1 MPEQTRVVPR
11 FSLFMAGFAAIAI
24 LALALPALAQDNLS
38 RGDRRWLEEVEPIM
52 TAQERQA
59 FESLP
64 RGERNRFK
72 EHFWARRSQNP
83 HDPDRAEDQ
92 YKNWREQAD
101 DQFGQR
107 GQKGSRTDMALVML
121 LFGPPDNR
129 ERTGGRAAGPGG
141 ARPPGGATGTNP
153 LQESGGGVGAGGG
166 GGRGGGGMGG
176 GGGGMKFSYVPNP
189 DRGLPDGM
197 ELEFRTTN
205 LGMRLI
211 RSDEIEAAIARA
223 RARQIVWP
231 SQINFSLNAEGKLPD
246 VEDLFGAETRALLD
260 PNSPGKTI
268 LNALRA
274 GGEPGT
280 DIGID
285 ADFSF
290 FRSDVGDTYVAAV
303 FELDPDTITWNGD
316 KANVSVFYNI
326 VSRPQST
333 PIDVQTE
340 VEVGSVQVAI
350 SVEGLVFGTG
360 NETET
365 ETGPDTGPVIGYDE
379 RTVEIQ
385 KGPAGAPTVLEIPMQ
400 MAPGAYSI
408 YAGILDPATQAHGTI
423 TKRIESPNF
432 GSGDLMLSSVAR
444 FSDGSQVEDFT
455 PEPGR
460 ALLVGGFHFVPRV
473 STVYAPG
480 DQLRL
485 VFNAYGYDASGQ
497 PNLTWQITFKK
508 DGAQYLRYNPTA
520 FNLASAELSIAIVD
534 VPLARLFADGR
545 KQDFEAGDYTA
556 EITVKDMVG
565 GGSVK
570 EVVEFQVSGS

>member
-1 MPEQTRVVPR
+1 MPEQTRVAPR

-129 ERTGGRAAGPGG
+129 ERTGGRGAGPGG
-141 ARPPGGATGTNP
+141 GRPPAGATGENP
-153 LQESGGGVGAGGG
+153 VAGGGGTPGAGGGG
-166 GGRGGGGMGG
+166 GGRGGGGGMGG
-176 GGGGMKFSYVPNP
+176 GPSGGMKFTYVPNP
-189 DRGLPDGM
+189 DRGLPDGL
-197 ELEFRTTN
+197 EFEFRTTN

-211 RSDEIEAAIARA
+211 RNDEIEGAIARA

-231 SQINFSLNAEGKLPD
+231 SQINFTLNAEGKLPD

-280 DIGID
+280 AIGMD
-285 ADFSF
+285 ANFSF
-290 FRSDVGDTYVAAV
+290 FRSNAGDTYVAAV
-303 FELDPDTITWNGD
+303 FELDSDSITWNGD
-316 KANVSVFYNI
+316 QATVSVFYN
-326 VSRPQST
+326 VV
-333 PIDVQTE
+333 D
-340 VEVGSVQVAI
+340 A
-350 SVEGLVFGTG
+350 LGT
-360 NETET
+360 
-365 ETGPDTGPVIGYDE
+365 VIGYDE
-379 RTVEIQ
+379 RTVEIRQ
-385 KGPAGAPTVLEIPMQ
+385 GPAGGPTVLELPMQ
-400 MAPGAYSI
+400 MAPGAYSVH
-408 YAGILDPATQAHGTI
+408 AGILDPATNVHGTI
-423 TKRIESPNF
+423 SREIESPNF
-432 GSGDLMLSSVAR
+432 GSGDFMLSSVAR
-444 FSDGSQVEDFT
+444 FSDGSRVEDFS

-460 ALLVGGFHFVPRV
+460 ALLVGGFHFVPKV
-473 STVYAPG
+473 SPVYAPG
-480 DQLRL
+480 GNLRL
-485 VFNAYGYDASGQ
+485 VFNAYGYDAGGQ

-508 DGAQYLRYNPTA
+508 DGKQYLRYNPTP
-520 FNLASAELSIAIVD
+520 FNLASAELAIAIVD

-545 KQDFEAGDYTA
+545 KEDFEAGDYSA
-556 EITVKDMVG
+556 EITVRDMVG
-565 GGSVK
+565 SQSVT

>member
-1 MPEQTRVVPR
+1 MPEQTRVAPR

-129 ERTGGRAAGPGG
+129 ERTGGRGAGPGG
-141 ARPPGGATGTNP
+141 GRPPAGATGENP
-153 LQESGGGVGAGGG
+153 VAGGGGTPGAGGGG
-166 GGRGGGGMGG
+166 GGRGGGGGMGG
-176 GGGGMKFSYVPNP
+176 GPSGGMKFTYVPNP
-189 DRGLPDGM
+189 DRGLPDGL
-197 ELEFRTTN
+197 EFEFRTTN

-211 RSDEIEAAIARA
+211 RNDEIEAAIGRA
-223 RARQIVWP
+223 RARQIIWP
-231 SQINFSLNAEGKLPD
+231 SQINFTLNAEGKLPD

-280 DIGID
+280 AIGMD
-285 ADFSF
+285 ANFSF
-290 FRSDVGDTYVAAV
+290 FRSNAGDTYVAAV
-303 FELDPDTITWNGD
+303 FELDSDSITWNGD
-316 KANVSVFYNI
+316 QATVSVFYN
-326 VSRPQST
+326 VV
-333 PIDVQTE
+333 D
-340 VEVGSVQVAI
+340 A
-350 SVEGLVFGTG
+350 LGT
-360 NETET
+360 
-365 ETGPDTGPVIGYDE
+365 VIGYDE
-379 RTVEIQ
+379 RTVEIR
-385 KGPAGAPTVLEIPMQ
+385 KGPAGGPTVLELPMQ
-400 MAPGAYSI
+400 MAPGAYSVH
-408 YAGILDPATQAHGTI
+408 AGILDPATNVHGTI
-423 TKRIESPNF
+423 SREIESPNF
-432 GSGDLMLSSVAR
+432 GSGEFMLSSVAR
-444 FSDGSQVEDFT
+444 FSDGSRVEDFT

-460 ALLVGGFHFVPRV
+460 ALLVGGFHFVPKV
-473 STVYAPG
+473 SPVYAPG
-480 DQLRL
+480 GNLRL
-485 VFNAYGYDASGQ
+485 VFNAYGYDAGGQ

-508 DGAQYLRYNPTA
+508 DGKQYLRYNATP
-520 FNLASAELSIAIVD
+520 FNLASAELAIAIVD

-545 KQDFEAGDYTA
+545 KEDFEAGDYSA
-556 EITVKDMVG
+556 EITVRDMVG
-565 GGSVK
+565 SQSVT

>member
-1 MPEQTRVVPR
+1 MPEQTRVAPR
-11 FSLFMAGFAAIAI
+11 FSRFAAGFVALAI

-83 HDPDRAEDQ
+83 HDPDRAEDRF
-92 YKNWREQAD
+92 NDWRKQAD

-129 ERTGGRAAGPGG
+129 ERTGGRSAGPGG
-141 ARPPGGATGTNP
+141 ARPPAGATGSNP
-153 LQESGGGVGAGGG
+153 LGESGGAPGAGGGG
-166 GGRGGGGMGG
+166 GGRGGGMGG
-176 GGGGMKFSYVPNP
+176 GAGGGMQFTYVPNP
-189 DRGLPDGM
+189 DRGLPDGL

-211 RSDEIEAAIARA
+211 RNEEIEAAMERA

-231 SQINFSLNAEGKLPD
+231 SQINFTLNAEGKLPD

-280 DIGID
+280 AIGLD
-285 ADFSF
+285 ASFSF
-290 FRSDVGDTYVAAV
+290 FRSNAGDTYVAAV
-303 FELDPDTITWNGD
+303 FELDPASVTFSGGRAT
-316 KANVSVFYNI
+316 VSVFYN
-326 VSRPQST
+326 VV
-333 PIDVQTE
+333 D
-340 VEVGSVQVAI
+340 A
-350 SVEGLVFGTG
+350 LGT
-360 NETET
+360 
-365 ETGPDTGPVIGYDE
+365 VIGYDE

-385 KGPAGAPTVLEIPMQ
+385 EGAAGGPTLLELPMQ
-400 MAPGAYSI
+400 MAPGAYTVH
-408 YAGILDPATQAHGTI
+408 AGVLDPSTNEHGTL
-423 TKRIESPNF
+423 TREIESPNF
-432 GSGDLMLSSVAR
+432 GSGEFMLSSVAR
-444 FSDGSQVEDFT
+444 FVDGARVEDFT

-460 ALLVGGFHFVPRV
+460 ALLVGGFHFVPKV
-473 STVYAPG
+473 SAVYEPG
-480 DQLRL
+480 SALRL
-485 VFNAYGYDASGQ
+485 VFNAYGYEASGE

-508 DGAQYLRYNPTA
+508 DGAQILRYNPTA

-545 KQDFEAGDYTA
+545 REDFEAGSYSA
-556 EITVKDMVG
+556 EITVNDVAG
-565 GGSVK
+565 GQSVT
-570 EVVEFQVSGS
+570 EVVEFEVSGS

>member
-1 MPEQTRVVPR
+1 MPEQTRVTPR
-11 FSLFMAGFAAIAI
+11 LSLVTAGFAAIAI
-24 LALALPALAQDNLS
+24 LALVLPALAQDNLS
-38 RGDRRWLEEVEPIM
+38 RGDRRWLEEIEPIM

-92 YKNWREQAD
+92 FKNWREQAD

-129 ERTGGRAAGPGG
+129 EQTGGRGAGPGG
-141 ARPPGGATGTNP
+141 ARPPAGATGENP
-153 LQESGGGVGAGGG
+153 VAGGGGTPGAGGGG
-166 GGRGGGGMGG
+166 GGRGGGMGMG

-189 DRGLPDGM
+189 ERGLPAGM

-211 RSDEIEAAIARA
+211 RNDEIEAAIERA
-223 RARQIVWP
+223 RARQIIWP
-231 SQINFSLNAEGKLPD
+231 SQINFTLNAEGKLPD

-274 GGEPGT
+274 GGEPST

-285 ADFSF
+285 ANFSF
-290 FRSDVGDTYVAAV
+290 FRSNAGDTYVAAI
-303 FELDPDTITWNGD
+303 FELVTDSISWND
-316 KANVSVFYNI
+316 DQASLQVFYN
-326 VSRPQST
+326 
-333 PIDVQTE
+333 
-340 VEVGSVQVAI
+340 VADA
-350 SVEGLVFGTG
+350 LGT
-360 NETET
+360 
-365 ETGPDTGPVIGYDE
+365 VIGYDE
-379 RTVEIQ
+379 RSVEVT
-385 KGPAGAPTVLEIPMQ
+385 KGPAGGPTILEMPMQ
-400 MAPGAYSI
+400 MAPGAYSV
-408 YAGILDPATQAHGTI
+408 YVGVLDPTTQVHGTI
-423 TKRIESPNF
+423 TREIESPDF
-432 GSGDLMLSSVAR
+432 GSGDFMLSSVAR
-444 FSDGSQVEDFT
+444 FSDGSRVEDFT

-460 ALLVGGFHFVPRV
+460 ALLVGGFHFVPKV
-473 STVYAPG
+473 SPMYSPG
-480 DQLRL
+480 GNLRL

-508 DGAQYLRYNPTA
+508 DGKQYLRYNPTA
-520 FNLASAELSIAIVD
+520 FNLASAELAIAIVD
-534 VPLARLFADGR
+534 VPLSRLFADGR
-545 KQDFEAGDYTA
+545 REDFEAGDYVA
-556 EITVKDMVG
+556 EIAVKDMVG
-565 GGSVK
+565 GGTITAA
-570 EVVEFQVSGS
+570 VEFQVSGS

>member
-1 MPEQTRVVPR
+1 MPDQTRVVPR

-24 LALALPALAQDNLS
+24 LALAVPALAQDNLS

-92 YKNWREQAD
+92 FNNWREQAD

-107 GQKGSRTDMALVML
+107 GQKGSRTDRALVML
-121 LFGPPDNR
+121 LFGPPDNQ
-129 ERTGGRAAGPGG
+129 ERSGGRAAGPGG
-141 ARPPGGATGTNP
+141 GRPPAGATGENP
-153 LQESGGGVGAGGG
+153 LAGSSGAPGSGGG
-166 GGRGGGGMGG
+166 GGRGGAGMGG
-176 GGGGMKFSYVPNP
+176 GPSGGMTFTYVPNP

-211 RSDEIEAAIARA
+211 RNDEIEVAIERA

-231 SQINFSLNAEGKLPD
+231 SQINFTLNAEGKLPD

-280 DIGID
+280 GIEID
-285 ADFSF
+285 ASFSF
-290 FRSDVGDTYVAAV
+290 FRSNAGDTYVAAI
-303 FELDPDTITWNGD
+303 FELDSDAIAWND
-316 KANVSVFYNI
+316 DQATVSVFYN
-326 VSRPQST
+326 VV
-333 PIDVQTE
+333 D
-340 VEVGSVQVAI
+340 A
-350 SVEGLVFGTG
+350 LGT
-360 NETET
+360 
-365 ETGPDTGPVIGYDE
+365 VIGYDE
-379 RTVEIQ
+379 RSVEIR
-385 KGPAGAPTVLEIPMQ
+385 KGPAGGPTVLELPMQ
-400 MAPGAYSI
+400 MAPGAYSVH
-408 YAGILDPATQAHGTI
+408 AGILDPATNVHGTI
-423 TKRIESPNF
+423 TQEIESPNF
-432 GSGDLMLSSVAR
+432 GSGEFMLSSVAR
-444 FSDGSQVEDFT
+444 FSDGSRVEDFT

-460 ALLVGGFHFVPRV
+460 ALLVGGFHFTPQV
-473 STVYAPG
+473 SPVYSPG
-480 DQLRL
+480 GNLRL
-485 VFNAYGYDASGQ
+485 VFNAYGYGTGSQ

-508 DGAQYLRYNPTA
+508 DGTQYLRYNPTP
-520 FNLASAELSIAIVD
+520 FNLASAELAIAIVD

-545 KQDFEAGDYTA
+545 REDFEAGDYVA
-556 EITVKDMVG
+556 EIAVKDMVG
-565 GGSVK
+565 GGSITT
-570 EVVEFQVSGS
+570 VVEFQVSGS

>member
-1 MPEQTRVVPR
+1 MPEQTRVAPR

-129 ERTGGRAAGPGG
+129 ERTGGRGAGPGG
-141 ARPPGGATGTNP
+141 GRPPAGATGENP
-153 LQESGGGVGAGGG
+153 VAGGGGTPGAGGGG
-166 GGRGGGGMGG
+166 GGRGGGGGMGG
-176 GGGGMKFSYVPNP
+176 GPSGGMKFTYVPNP
-189 DRGLPDGM
+189 DRGLPDGL
-197 ELEFRTTN
+197 EFEFRTTN

-211 RSDEIEAAIARA
+211 RNDEIEAAIGRA
-223 RARQIVWP
+223 RARQIIWP
-231 SQINFSLNAEGKLPD
+231 SQINFTLNAEGKLPD

-280 DIGID
+280 AIGMD
-285 ADFSF
+285 ANFSF
-290 FRSDVGDTYVAAV
+290 FRSNAGDTYVAAV
-303 FELDPDTITWNGD
+303 FELDSDSITWNGD
-316 KANVSVFYNI
+316 QATVSVFYN
-326 VSRPQST
+326 VV
-333 PIDVQTE
+333 D
-340 VEVGSVQVAI
+340 A
-350 SVEGLVFGTG
+350 LGT
-360 NETET
+360 
-365 ETGPDTGPVIGYDE
+365 VIGYDE
-379 RTVEIQ
+379 RTVEIR
-385 KGPAGAPTVLEIPMQ
+385 KGPAGGPTVLELPMQ
-400 MAPGAYSI
+400 MAPGAYSVH
-408 YAGILDPATQAHGTI
+408 AGILDPATNVHGTI
-423 TKRIESPNF
+423 SRKIESPNF
-432 GSGDLMLSSVAR
+432 GSGEFMLSSVAR
-444 FSDGSQVEDFT
+444 FSDGSRVEDFT

-460 ALLVGGFHFVPRV
+460 ALLVGGFHFVPKV
-473 STVYAPG
+473 SPVYAPG
-480 DQLRL
+480 GNLRL
-485 VFNAYGYDASGQ
+485 VFNAYGYDAGGQ

-508 DGAQYLRYNPTA
+508 DGKQYLRYNATP
-520 FNLASAELSIAIVD
+520 FNLASAELAIAIVD

-545 KQDFEAGDYTA
+545 KEDFEAGDYSA
-556 EITVKDMVG
+556 EITVRDMVG
-565 GGSVK
+565 SQSVT

>member
-1 MPEQTRVVPR
+1 MPEQTRVAPR
-11 FSLFMAGFAAIAI
+11 FSVFMAGFAAIAI

-176 GGGGMKFSYVPNP
+176 GPGGGMKFSYVPNP

-211 RSDEIEAAIARA
+211 RSDEIEVAIGRA

-231 SQINFSLNAEGKLPD
+231 SQINFTLNAEGKLPD

-280 DIGID
+280 AIGMD
-285 ADFSF
+285 ANFSF
-290 FRSDVGDTYVAAV
+290 FRSNVGDTYVAAV
-303 FELDPDTITWNGD
+303 FELDSDSITWNGD
-316 KANVSVFYNI
+316 QATVSVFYN
-326 VSRPQST
+326 VV
-333 PIDVQTE
+333 D
-340 VEVGSVQVAI
+340 A
-350 SVEGLVFGTG
+350 LGT
-360 NETET
+360 
-365 ETGPDTGPVIGYDE
+365 VIGYDE
-379 RTVEIQ
+379 RTVEIR
-385 KGPAGAPTVLEIPMQ
+385 KGPAGGPTVLELPMQ
-400 MAPGAYSI
+400 MAPGAYSVH
-408 YAGILDPATQAHGTI
+408 AGILDPATNVHGTI
-423 TKRIESPNF
+423 SREIESPNF
-432 GSGDLMLSSVAR
+432 GSGDFMLSSVAR
-444 FSDGSQVEDFT
+444 FSDGSRVEDFS

-460 ALLVGGFHFVPRV
+460 ALLVGGFHFVPKV
-473 STVYAPG
+473 SPVYAPG
-480 DQLRL
+480 GNLRL
-485 VFNAYGYDASGQ
+485 VFNAYGYDAGGQ

-508 DGAQYLRYNPTA
+508 DGKQYLRYNPTP
-520 FNLASAELSIAIVD
+520 FNLASAELAIAIVD

-545 KQDFEAGDYTA
+545 KEDFEAGDYSA
-556 EITVKDMVG
+556 EITVRDMVG
-565 GGSVK
+565 SQSVT

>member
-1 MPEQTRVVPR
+1 MPEQTRVAPR
-11 FSLFMAGFAAIAI
+11 FSVFMAGFAAIAI

-107 GQKGSRTDMALVML
+107 GQKGSRTDMALMML

-129 ERTGGRAAGPGG
+129 ERTGGRGAGPGG
-141 ARPPGGATGTNP
+141 GRPPAGATGENP
-153 LQESGGGVGAGGG
+153 VAGGGGTPGAGGGG
-166 GGRGGGGMGG
+166 GGRGGGGGMGG
-176 GGGGMKFSYVPNP
+176 GPSGGMKFTYVPNP
-189 DRGLPDGM
+189 DRGLPDGL
-197 ELEFRTTN
+197 EFEFRTTN

-211 RSDEIEAAIARA
+211 RNDEIEAAIARA
-223 RARQIVWP
+223 RARQIIWP
-231 SQINFSLNAEGKLPD
+231 SQINFTLNAEGKLPD

-280 DIGID
+280 AIGMD
-285 ADFSF
+285 ANFSF
-290 FRSDVGDTYVAAV
+290 FRSNAGDTYVAAV
-303 FELDPDTITWNGD
+303 FELDSDSITWNGD
-316 KANVSVFYNI
+316 QATVSVFYN
-326 VSRPQST
+326 VV
-333 PIDVQTE
+333 D
-340 VEVGSVQVAI
+340 A
-350 SVEGLVFGTG
+350 LGT
-360 NETET
+360 
-365 ETGPDTGPVIGYDE
+365 VIGYDE
-379 RTVEIQ
+379 RTVEIR
-385 KGPAGAPTVLEIPMQ
+385 KGPAGGPTVLELPMQ
-400 MAPGAYSI
+400 MAPGAYSVH
-408 YAGILDPATQAHGTI
+408 AGILDPATNVHGTI
-423 TKRIESPNF
+423 SREIESPNF
-432 GSGDLMLSSVAR
+432 GSGEFMLSSVAR
-444 FSDGSQVEDFT
+444 FSDGSRVEDFS

-460 ALLVGGFHFVPRV
+460 ALLVGGFHFVPKV
-473 STVYAPG
+473 SPVYAPG
-480 DQLRL
+480 GNLRL
-485 VFNAYGYDASGQ
+485 VFNAYGYDAGGQ

-508 DGAQYLRYNPTA
+508 DGKQYLRYNPTP
-520 FNLASAELSIAIVD
+520 FNLASAELAIAIVD

-545 KQDFEAGDYTA
+545 KEDFEAGDYSA
-556 EITVKDMVG
+556 EITVRDMVG
-565 GGSVK
+565 SQSVT

>member
-1 MPEQTRVVPR
+1 MPEQTRVAPR

-129 ERTGGRAAGPGG
+129 ERTGGRGAGPGG
-141 ARPPGGATGTNP
+141 GRPPAGATGENP
-153 LQESGGGVGAGGG
+153 VAGGGGTPGAGGGG
-166 GGRGGGGMGG
+166 GGRGGGGGMGG
-176 GGGGMKFSYVPNP
+176 GPSGGMKFTYVPNP
-189 DRGLPDGM
+189 DRGLPDGL
-197 ELEFRTTN
+197 EFEFRTTN

-211 RSDEIEAAIARA
+211 RNDEIEGAIARA

-231 SQINFSLNAEGKLPD
+231 SQINFTLNAEGKLPD

-280 DIGID
+280 AIGMD
-285 ADFSF
+285 ANFSF
-290 FRSDVGDTYVAAV
+290 FRSNVGDTYVAAV
-303 FELDPDTITWNGD
+303 FELDSDSITWNGD
-316 KANVSVFYNI
+316 QATVSVFYN
-326 VSRPQST
+326 VV
-333 PIDVQTE
+333 D
-340 VEVGSVQVAI
+340 A
-350 SVEGLVFGTG
+350 LGT
-360 NETET
+360 
-365 ETGPDTGPVIGYDE
+365 VIGYDE
-379 RTVEIQ
+379 RTVEIRQ
-385 KGPAGAPTVLEIPMQ
+385 GPAGGPTVLELPMQ
-400 MAPGAYSI
+400 MAPGAYSVH
-408 YAGILDPATQAHGTI
+408 AGILDPATNVHGTI
-423 TKRIESPNF
+423 SREIESPNF
-432 GSGDLMLSSVAR
+432 GSGDFMLSSVAR
-444 FSDGSQVEDFT
+444 FSDGSRVEDFS

-460 ALLVGGFHFVPRV
+460 ALLVGGFHFVPKV
-473 STVYAPG
+473 SPVYAPG
-480 DQLRL
+480 GNLRL
-485 VFNAYGYDASGQ
+485 VFNAYGYDAGGQ

-508 DGAQYLRYNPTA
+508 DGKQYLRYNPTP
-520 FNLASAELSIAIVD
+520 FNLASAELAIAIVD

-545 KQDFEAGDYTA
+545 KEDFEAGDYSA
-556 EITVKDMVG
+556 EITVRDMVG
-565 GGSVK
+565 SQSVT

>member
-1 MPEQTRVVPR
+1 MPEQTRVAPR
-11 FSLFMAGFAAIAI
+11 FSVFMAGFAAIAI

-176 GGGGMKFSYVPNP
+176 GPGGGMKFSYVPNP

-223 RARQIVWP
+223 RARQIIWP
-231 SQINFSLNAEGKLPD
+231 SQINFTLNAEGKLPD

-285 ADFSF
+285 ANFSF
-290 FRSDVGDTYVAAV
+290 FRSNAGDTYVAAV
-303 FELDPDTITWNGD
+303 FELDSDSITWNGD
-316 KANVSVFYNI
+316 QATVSVFYN
-326 VSRPQST
+326 VV
-333 PIDVQTE
+333 D
-340 VEVGSVQVAI
+340 A
-350 SVEGLVFGTG
+350 LGT
-360 NETET
+360 
-365 ETGPDTGPVIGYDE
+365 VIGYDE
-379 RTVEIQ
+379 RTVEIR
-385 KGPAGAPTVLEIPMQ
+385 KGPAGGPTVLELPMQ
-400 MAPGAYSI
+400 MAPGAYSVH
-408 YAGILDPATQAHGTI
+408 AGILDPATNVHGTI
-423 TKRIESPNF
+423 SREIESPNF
-432 GSGDLMLSSVAR
+432 GSGDFMLSSVAR
-444 FSDGSQVEDFT
+444 FSDGSRVEDFS

-460 ALLVGGFHFVPRV
+460 ALLVGGFHFVPKV
-473 STVYAPG
+473 SPVYAPG
-480 DQLRL
+480 GNLRL
-485 VFNAYGYDASGQ
+485 VFNAYGYDAGGQ

-508 DGAQYLRYNPTA
+508 DGKQYLRYNPTP
-520 FNLASAELSIAIVD
+520 FNLASAELAIAIVD

-545 KQDFEAGDYTA
+545 KEDFEAGDYSA
-556 EITVKDMVG
+556 EITVRDMVG
-565 GGSVK
+565 SQSVT

>member
-1 MPEQTRVVPR
+1 MPEQTRVSPR
-11 FSLFMAGFAAIAI
+11 LSLVSAAIAALTV
-24 LALALPALAQDNLS
+24 LALALPALAQDSLS

-64 RGERNRFK
+64 RGERNKFR

-92 YKNWREQAD
+92 YNNWRRQAD

-107 GQKGSRTDMALVML
+107 GRKGSRTDMALVML

-141 ARPPGGATGTNP
+141 GRPPAGATGENP
-153 LQESGGGVGAGGG
+153 VAEGGGGVGPPGGGG
-166 GGRGGGGMGG
+166 GGRGGGMGMGG
-176 GGGGMKFSYVPNP
+176 PGGGMKFTYVPNP
-189 DRGLPDGM
+189 DRGLPDGL

-211 RSDEIEAAIARA
+211 RNEEIETAIERA
-223 RARQIVWP
+223 RNRQIVWP
-231 SQINFSLNAEGKLPD
+231 SQINFTLNADGELPD
-246 VEDLFGAETRALLD
+246 VEDLFGSETRALLD

-280 DIGID
+280 GIGMD
-285 ADFSF
+285 AAFSF
-290 FRSDVGDTYVAAV
+290 FRSNVGDTYVASV
-303 FELDPDTITWNGD
+303 FELDTDSITWNGD
-316 KANVSVFYNI
+316 RATVSVFYN
-326 VSRPQST
+326 VV
-333 PIDVQTE
+333 D
-340 VEVGSVQVAI
+340 A
-350 SVEGLVFGTG
+350 LGT
-360 NETET
+360 
-365 ETGPDTGPVIGYDE
+365 VIGYDE
-379 RTVEIQ
+379 RTVEVR
-385 KGPAGAPTVLEIPMQ
+385 KGPAGGPTVLEMPMQ

-408 YAGILDPATQAHGTI
+408 YAGILDPATQTHGTI
-423 TKRIESPNF
+423 TREIESPNF
-432 GSGDLMLSSVAR
+432 GSGELMLSSVAR
-444 FSDGSQVEDFT
+444 FSDGTRVEDFT

-480 DQLRL
+480 DALRL

-508 DGAQYLRYNPTA
+508 DGQQYLRYNPTA

-545 KQDFEAGDYTA
+545 REDFEAGDYTA
-556 EITVKDMVG
+556 EITVRD
-565 GGSVK
+565 GGSNQTVT